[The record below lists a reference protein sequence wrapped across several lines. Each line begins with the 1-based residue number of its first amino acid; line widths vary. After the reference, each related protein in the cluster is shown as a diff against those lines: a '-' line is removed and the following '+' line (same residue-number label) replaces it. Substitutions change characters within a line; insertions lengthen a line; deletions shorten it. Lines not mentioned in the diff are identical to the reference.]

1 MPAHPNAADHQPVAP
16 ERSLT
21 QRLDALERA
30 NNVRARRAKLKSDL
44 KSGRCMIYT
53 VLLDPP
59 QYVQSATALDLLL
72 AAPTYGR
79 VRAHK
84 ILAQCRISP
93 IKAVGT
99 LTERQRTELAQLVHT
114 QI

>member
-1 MPAHPNAADHQPVAP
+1 MPVSPSTADHQAADP

-30 NNVRARRAKLKSDL
+30 NHVRARRAKLKSDL
-44 KSGRCMIYT
+44 KSGRCMIDT

-59 QYVQSATALDLLL
+59 QYMRSATALDLLL
-72 AAPTYGR
+72 ATPTYGR